1 MLLFSLFATENWI
14 KNFFPE
20 IKFSFVFFFQFVGV
34 CTNNTAPSVS
44 SINRILRNRAAER
57 ATEEFA
63 RAASSYNGLFGH
75 HHWPHHVVP
84 PAPALPPPSTTTSTI
99 IPPSSIPL
107 ISRETSLSPKTLSE
121 ECIKEHDTESTHSD
135 DERPQFRRS
144 RSTFSQSQLKQL
156 EKEFE
161 HSHYPDLK
169 TREDLS
175 ERTGLSEARIQVK
188 KILFFSV
195 GLGNSY
201 NKYFCYICEYIS

>member
-1 MLLFSLFATENWI
+1 MNYY
-14 KNFFPE
+14 FFNL
-20 IKFSFVFFFQFVGV
+20 GV

-63 RAASSYNGLFGH
+63 RAASSFNGLYGH
-75 HHWPHHVVP
+75 HHWPHHMIG
-84 PAPALPPPSTTTSTI
+84 APPPSHHPPTSTS
-99 IPPSSIPL
+99 IPPSSNFPL

-121 ECIKEHDTESTHSD
+121 DCIKDGDTESTHSD

>member
-1 MLLFSLFATENWI
+1 M
-14 KNFFPE
+14 
-20 IKFSFVFFFQFVGV
+20 

-63 RAASSYNGLFGH
+63 RAASSFTGLYGH
-75 HHWPHHVVP
+75 HHWPHVVP
-84 PAPALPPPSTTTSTI
+84 HPPPPTSTI
-99 IPPSSIPL
+99 PPSIPL

-121 ECIKEHDTESTHSD
+121 ECIKDDTESTHSD

-188 KILFFSV
+188 LDFFLNDGVGKLELNLLFF
-195 GLGNSY
+195 LT
-201 NKYFCYICEYIS
+201 FM

>member
-1 MLLFSLFATENWI
+1 M
-14 KNFFPE
+14 
-20 IKFSFVFFFQFVGV
+20 

-63 RAASSYNGLFGH
+63 RAASSFTGLYGH
-75 HHWPHHVVP
+75 HQWPHVVP
-84 PAPALPPPSTTTSTI
+84 HPPPPPTSTIPPST
-99 IPPSSIPL
+99 IPL

-121 ECIKEHDTESTHSD
+121 ECIKDDTESTHSD

-188 KILFFSV
+188 NFFLTV
-195 GLGNSY
+195 M
-201 NKYFCYICEYIS
+201 

>member
-1 MLLFSLFATENWI
+1 MYFYYFPLKIGLR
-14 KNFFPE
+14 FFFL
-20 IKFSFVFFFQFVGV
+20 ISTFHFFFQFVGV

-84 PAPALPPPSTTTSTI
+84 PAPAALPPPTTTSTI

-107 ISRETSLSPKTLSE
+107 TSRETSLSPKTLSE
-121 ECIKEHDTESTHSD
+121 EYIKDHDTESTHSD

-188 KILFFSV
+188 NFF
-195 GLGNSY
+195 L
-201 NKYFCYICEYIS
+201 